1 MKRRVLSD
9 EGFPEGGYSGA
20 SFSIRHLS
28 VRLFSLVD
36 LKIFQ
41 QIRNR
46 LRPQCVWPESPT
58 EGSES
63 VFVLTQ

>member
-46 LRPQCVWPESPT
+46 LRPNVCGQNHRLRGPRVSL
-58 EGSES
+58 
-63 VFVLTQ
+63 F